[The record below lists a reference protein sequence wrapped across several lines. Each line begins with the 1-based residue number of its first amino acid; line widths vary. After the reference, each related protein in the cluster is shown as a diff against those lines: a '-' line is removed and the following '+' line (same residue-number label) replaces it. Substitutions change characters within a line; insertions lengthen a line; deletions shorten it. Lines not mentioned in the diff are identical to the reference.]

1 MTKLTILA
9 LLAATLMLPVT
20 QETEAARKR
29 YSDRRDVRHFVRE
42 FAAEN
47 RLNRAE
53 LLGMFRQAVRQQSV
67 LDAISKPAERK
78 LTWTE
83 YRPIFVT
90 EDRAAGGVRF
100 WQEHAQAL
108 LDAEQKFGVPAEI
121 IVAIIGV
128 ETRYGK
134 TTGRYPVFDSLV
146 TLGFDGENR
155 RQFFR
160 SELKSFLLL
169 ARDEQLDPLK
179 VLGSYAGA
187 MGIPQF
193 ISSSY
198 RMYAIDFD
206 GDGKRDLFTNPVDA
220 IGSVANYFKRHGWR
234 PGEEIVVPVRI
245 ENEDARA
252 LAAGRGRHGLK
263 PQLTVAELITGGVR
277 PDSELSNK
285 DQTAVLIELEK
296 TEGSE
301 YWLGLKNFYV
311 ITRYNNSSMYS
322 MAVHQLAQL
331 IKQNYALAEEATL
344 VEAR

>member
-1 MTKLTILA
+1 MTKFTVLA
-9 LLAATLMLPVT
+9 LLAVALLLSNT
-20 QETEAARKR
+20 QEAEAAWKR
-29 YSDRRDVRHFVRE
+29 YSDRHDVRRFVRE
-42 FAAEN
+42 FAAEH

-53 LLGMFRQAVRQQSV
+53 LLGLFRHARRQQSV

-78 LTWTE
+78 LTWAE

-90 EDRAAGGVRF
+90 EDRAGGGVKF

-108 LDAEQKFGVPAEI
+108 FDAEQKFGVPAEI

-134 TTGRYPVFDSLV
+134 TIGRHPVFDSLV

-155 RQFFR
+155 QEFFR
-160 SELKSFLLL
+160 SELKAFLLL
-169 ARDEQLDPLK
+169 ARDERFDPTQTM
-179 VLGSYAGA
+179 GSYAGA

-198 RMYAIDFD
+198 RAYAIDFD
-206 GDGKRDLFTNPVDA
+206 GDGRRDLFTSPADA
-220 IGSVANYFKRHGWR
+220 IGSVANYFKRHGWQT
-234 PGEEIVVPVRI
+234 GEVVAVPVQI
-245 ENEDARA
+245 ENEGAKI

-263 PQLTVAELITGGVR
+263 PQLTVAELISGGVK
-277 PDSELSNK
+277 PDIELHK
-285 DQTAVLIELEK
+285 DQQAVLIELENIE
-296 TEGSE
+296 TPE

-322 MAVHQLAQL
+322 MAVYQLAQQ
-331 IKQNYALAEEATL
+331 IKQYYILAQERTV